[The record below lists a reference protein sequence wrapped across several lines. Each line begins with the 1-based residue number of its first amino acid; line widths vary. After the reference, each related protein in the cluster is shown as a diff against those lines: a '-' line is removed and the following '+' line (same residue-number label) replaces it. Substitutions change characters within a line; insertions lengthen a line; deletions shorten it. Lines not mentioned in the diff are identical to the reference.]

1 MRLKFPNYIIIAFF
15 LLFVSCISKPK
26 LDIKAKYYEAKL
38 SFYDSSIQQQILPY
52 QLKIQD
58 SMNQQIAELEDQ
70 LIKET
75 PEGNLG
81 NFVCDALFKKHVDYL
96 AEDLQK
102 ADFVLLN
109 NGGLRTNVPAGTLT
123 IGKLFELMP
132 FDNELVIVTLDSSS
146 MAQLLD
152 FIAKKGGMPV
162 SQLNLKIQN
171 NSVTDVS
178 VGNVQLDK
186 QKNYKVLTSDYLVN
200 GGDNM
205 LFFKNSVYKLYLKK
219 LIRTVLIEYCID
231 ETKKGNKIAS
241 KKDGRIQLS
250 K

>member
-1 MRLKFPNYIIIAFF
+1 
-15 LLFVSCISKPK
+15 
-26 LDIKAKYYEAKL
+26 
-38 SFYDSSIQQQILPY
+38 
-52 QLKIQD
+52 
-58 SMNQQIAELEDQ
+58 MNQQIAELEDQ

>member
-1 MRLKFPNYIIIAFF
+1 
-15 LLFVSCISKPK
+15 
-26 LDIKAKYYEAKL
+26 
-38 SFYDSSIQQQILPY
+38 
-52 QLKIQD
+52 
-58 SMNQQIAELEDQ
+58 MNLQIAELEDQ

-132 FDNELVIVTLDSSS
+132 FDNELVIVTLNSSS

-171 NSVTDVS
+171 
-178 VGNVQLDK
+178 
-186 QKNYKVLTSDYLVN
+186 
-200 GGDNM
+200 
-205 LFFKNSVYKLYLKK
+205 
-219 LIRTVLIEYCID
+219 
-231 ETKKGNKIAS
+231 
-241 KKDGRIQLS
+241 
-250 K
+250 